1 MLQPFANPIKSDI
14 PMRNFLLLLSL
25 LFTASVSAQVMGN
38 YQSQNQNVRV
48 QNYQPQFRAVQTA
61 ANLNQNANVIEMT
74 VNALSNQ
81 PADSYNAIF
90 SVFQSGKTARGVNE
104 AMNER
109 MNTVKARLKNLG
121 IESEDIYIDMV
132 NFLPTYAF
140 NTEKKIFSKKTL
152 TEVPTGFNLQKNIHV
167 RYRKAELL
175 DEIIT
180 VAAEE
185 EIYDIIK
192 VDYAVSEPQNVY
204 KELREMT
211 FSYLSS
217 IKELYAENGIALD
230 TAKQHVAESAWV
242 VYPGDRYESYSAHAS
257 QKLSKQDM
265 ENALVSKVDK
275 PQLRFYQAI
284 PANDYDLVINPD
296 VLEPAAQFSY
306 SLKIRFTLY
315 PPKAP
320 TPKPQV
326 ITEVKKQFMYL
337 TPDGKVVPLVLQ

>member
-1 MLQPFANPIKSDI
+1 
-14 PMRNFLLLLSL
+14 MRNLIL
-25 LFTASVSAQVMGN
+25 LFSLVFACSLSAQVMGN

-48 QNYQPQFRAVQTA
+48 QNYQPNFRAVQTS
-61 ANLNQNANVIEMT
+61 ANLSGDPNIIEMT

-81 PADSYNAIF
+81 PADSYNALF
-90 SVFQSGKTARGVNE
+90 SVFQSGKTAKEVNE
-104 AMNER
+104 AMNQR
-109 MNTVKARLKNLG
+109 LTAVKSGLAKLG
-121 IESEDIYIDMV
+121 IKPEDIYIDMV

-140 NTEKKIFSKKTL
+140 NSEKKIFSKKTL

-167 RYRKAELL
+167 RYRTAELL
-175 DEIIT
+175 DDIIT

-211 FSYLSS
+211 FAYLND
-217 IKELYAENGIALD
+217 IKELYSANDIALD
-230 TAKQHVAESAWV
+230 TARQHVAESAWV

-257 QKLSKQDM
+257 QKLSKQEM

-306 SLKIRFTLY
+306 SLKVRFTLY
-315 PPKAP
+315 PPKAAP
-320 TPKPQV
+320 LKPQV